1 MKKIIL
7 GAVLSLSA
15 FLAVFAISFSL
26 DNTMKY
32 NRLSASSSNQLS
44 DIKLRLTRLENEND
58 CFVVLLEYDGI
69 IGIYDSGRKF
79 LLGTINVAVKTL
91 PESDRKLLI
100 DGIEVK
106 DSEKFIS
113 LFEDYSS

>member
-7 GAVLSLSA
+7 SSILAVSA
-15 FLAVFAISFSL
+15 FLAVFAVSFSL

-32 NRLSASSSNQLS
+32 NRLSASASNQIS
-44 DIKLRLTRLENEND
+44 DIKIRLTRLEDENK
-58 CFVVLLEYDGI
+58 CFVVLLEHEGI
-69 IGIYDSGRKF
+69 IGIFDENRKY

-91 PESDRKLLI
+91 PEADQNKLFE
-100 DGIEVK
+100 GIVVK
-106 DSEKFIS
+106 DSAKFIS